1 MMRKLIVS
9 MHISLNGLVS
19 GPNGE
24 MDWLIPGVEE
34 SQPDMEKFF
43 LSVDTMIMGRVT
55 YEGLSQYWPP
65 LTDRFSDWINNIPKI
80 VISRAPIKVK
90 WGKWDSIRLI
100 HESVTDEIKKL
111 KQEEGRNM
119 VIVGGANLVQSFTNL
134 GLIDEYRLVVDHVI
148 LPGRN
153 MFMENIE
160 KQHNLEL
167 IDMKRY
173 EKGTIV
179 LHYRMKND

>member
-1 MMRKLIVS
+1 MRKLIVS
-9 MHISLNGLVS
+9 MHISINGLIS

-24 MDWLIPGVEE
+24 MDWLLAGVEE
-34 SQPDMEKFF
+34 SLPGIEKFF

-65 LTDRFSDWINNIPKI
+65 LSDRFADWVNKTPKI
-80 VISRAPIKVK
+80 VISRAPFEVK
-90 WGKWDSIRLI
+90 WGKWETIRLI
-100 HESVTDEIKKL
+100 HENVRDEIKKM
-111 KQEEGRNM
+111 KQDAGRNM

-153 MFMENIE
+153 MFLENIE
-160 KQHNLEL
+160 KPHNLEL

-173 EKGTIV
+173 EKGTVV
-179 LHYRMKND
+179 LHYRAKND